1 MRRAGSFKYNGNVF
15 QDDGVVE
22 DTFAA
27 DHVADGN
34 YSPLLLVTGS
44 VDSGYDLVTCSGQW
58 GASAPDLRCSR

>member
-22 DTFAA
+22 DRFAA

-34 YSPLLLVTGS
+34 YSPLLLVGR
-44 VDSGYDLVTCSGQW
+44 
-58 GASAPDLRCSR
+58 LR